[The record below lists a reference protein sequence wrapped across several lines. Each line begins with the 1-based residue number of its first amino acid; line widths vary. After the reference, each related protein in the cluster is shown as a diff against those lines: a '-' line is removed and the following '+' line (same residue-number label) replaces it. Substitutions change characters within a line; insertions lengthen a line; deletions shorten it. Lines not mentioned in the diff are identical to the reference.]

1 MKTKIRICK
10 KTGNVKILDVEGGG
24 AQCIAMTANFER
36 DLGIAKENTRVHTS
50 SYEEPVTDPEILTV
64 EEDG

>member
-1 MKTKIRICK
+1 MKTRIQICK

-24 AQCIAMTANFER
+24 SQCIAMTAGFER

-50 SYEEPVTDPEILTV
+50 SYDEPVTDPEILAV
-64 EEDG
+64 EENG